1 MVERKQTTAAVT
13 VPVTHTGGQYAI
25 WIAAGAYRTLG
36 RILRQTFGDSPRTIV
51 IVSNPKVAHH
61 YAAAVLESLTTAGF
75 QAHLCLI
82 PDGERFKTLRTV
94 ARIWDF
100 CVAQRMERRDLLL
113 ALGGGVVGD
122 LTGFAAATYLRGVA
136 FVQLPTTLLA
146 MIDSAVGGKTGIN
159 HRAGKNLIG
168 AFHQPALVIA
178 DLETLSTL
186 PRREWNAG
194 WHEAIKYGVIRNAD
208 LFARLEARLPL
219 APTKPLPWDWLAA
232 VIADCCR
239 IKAGIV
245 ARDERETGERKV
257 LNFGHT
263 VGHALEAV
271 THYRRFRHG
280 EAVGI
285 GMVAACQL
293 AVRLGKLPLEDAQ
306 RLEQLVQ
313 RVGRMPST
321 DGLTVAALLEA
332 IRHDKKVSQGQLR
345 FILPSQ
351 IGFAEEYRGSVEAI
365 LPAALADTLAKFSR
379 RPRRDALR
387 QTLASQQDMA
397 QPPSRHAAQEAAVSD
412 ELPTRF

>member
-1 MVERKQTTAAVT
+1 MAEAAGRHPPVPTAIT
-13 VPVTHTGGQYAI
+13 VPVMHRGGQYAI
-25 WIAAGAYRTLG
+25 RIETGGYRFLG
-36 RILRQTFGDSPRTIV
+36 QALRQAFGDSPRTVV
-51 IVSNPKVAHH
+51 IVSNPKVARH
-61 YAAAVLESLTTAGF
+61 YASAVVESVAAAGF
-75 QAHLCLI
+75 HPHLCLI
-82 PDGERFKTLRTV
+82 PDGERYKTLRTV

-100 CVAQRMERRDLLL
+100 CVARQIERRDLLL

-122 LTGFAAATYLRGVA
+122 ITGFAAATYLRGLA

-168 AFHQPALVIA
+168 AFHQPSLVVA
-178 DLETLSTL
+178 DLETLTTL

-194 WHEAIKYGVIRNAD
+194 WHEAIKYGVIRDAD

-219 APTKPLPWDWLAA
+219 ALNRPLPWDWLAA
-232 VIADCCR
+232 VVADCCR
-239 IKAGIV
+239 IKAAIV

-285 GMVAACQL
+285 GMVAACQIAL
-293 AVRLGKLPLEDAQ
+293 RLGKLPLDDAQ
-306 RLEQLVQ
+306 RLEQLVR
-313 RVGRMPST
+313 RVGRMPGT

-332 IRHDKKVSQGQLR
+332 LRHDKKVSQGQLR
-345 FILPSQ
+345 FILPSR
-351 IGFAEEYRGSVEAI
+351 IGCAEEYSGSVEDV
-365 LPAALADTLAKFSR
+365 LPAALADTLARFSR
-379 RPRRDALR
+379 R
-387 QTLASQQDMA
+387 
-397 QPPSRHAAQEAAVSD
+397 QPADV
-412 ELPTRF
+412 L